1 MAKEKGAKLR
11 YIYGI
16 FLALFSV
23 FIGVLFIIQTWSI
36 YRSAPQSPYTAESIS
51 AHFNQIALPVW
62 LWVAALV
69 GNILL
74 SIAFPER
81 EKRPKAYVDMIFA
94 LSKAKKSIS
103 LDEELREKTA
113 WKGRRES
120 AFRNA
125 VGVVCTLLMLLAT
138 AVGLLALLGIYY
150 RPLLKTEFFF
160 AHDRVADKLVQC
172 VILSVVAL
180 LIACLAAGLRN
191 NSRKREHAYYQRT
204 KAQVLKERKKRQG
217 GSRWSAVIDK
227 VVGALFLG
235 EKTTGEELD
244 REAEKA
250 LAKPQNNPKKPAPK
264 KSEKGKTVGVWS
276 LRVAIFALAVCLLV
290 VGVQNGGM
298 REVFLKAINIC
309 TQCIGLG

>member
-11 YIYGI
+11 FIYGI
-16 FLALFSV
+16 FIAFFSV

-51 AHFNQIALPVW
+51 AHFHQIALPVW

-74 SIAFPER
+74 AIAFPET
-81 EKRPKAYVDMIFA
+81 EKRPKAYIDMIFA

-103 LDEELREKTA
+103 FDEELQEKTA
-113 WKGRRES
+113 WKGRRER
-120 AFRNA
+120 AFRNT
-125 VGVVCTLLMLLAT
+125 VGVVCALLMLLAS
-138 AVGLLALLGIYY
+138 AVGVLILFGLFY
-150 RPLLKTEFFF
+150 RPLLKTEFLSS
-160 AHDRVADKLVQC
+160 HDGVADKLVQC
-172 VILSVVAL
+172 VILSIVAL
-180 LIACLAAGLRN
+180 LVACVAAGLRN
-191 NSRKREHAYYQRT
+191 CSRRREQAYYLHT

-217 GSRWSAVIDK
+217 SSRWSAVIDK

-244 REAEKA
+244 REVEKA
-250 LAKPQNNPKKPAPK
+250 LAKPQKLPQKPAPK
-264 KSEKGKTVGVWS
+264 KSAKGKTVGVWS

-290 VGVQNGGM
+290 IGVQNGGM